1 MVGSSFRAQ
10 SNKLPSVRQ
19 QGVFLTHADV
29 ATGAEGA
36 GQGESA
42 WPETLP
48 TNELLAEDSWP
59 KTLTDL
65 CLYPLQPGEALLE
78 LECGLFFGLTTM
90 PVVANP
96 DSTRWLGLH
105 APESPAACQSG
116 QVTNTPL
123 SLDTSDTGSY

>member
-1 MVGSSFRAQ
+1 MNGRVLISWRN
-10 SNKLPSVRQ
+10 SNKLPSVHQ

-36 GQGESA
+36 GRGSA

-48 TNELLAEDSWP
+48 KNELLAEDSI
-59 KTLTDL
+59 LTDL
-65 CLYPLQPGEALLE
+65 CLYVVYSL
-78 LECGLFFGLTTM
+78 GLTTM